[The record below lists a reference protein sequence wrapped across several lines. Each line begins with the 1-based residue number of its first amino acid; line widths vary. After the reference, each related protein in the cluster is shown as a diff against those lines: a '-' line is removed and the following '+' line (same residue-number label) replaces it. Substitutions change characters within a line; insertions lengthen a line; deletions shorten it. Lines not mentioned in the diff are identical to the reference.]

1 MSHCRYCI
9 LTSEKSPFSE
19 LTTTDSEQVECH
31 DVMAT
36 LVNILGKRCEY
47 LTSMSFAHNTSYV
60 EMEPLAV
67 KPHAN
72 VTIVFATTT
81 QNGILFYTGRDQHL
95 AVELFRGRIRVSYD
109 VGNYPVSTMFRQ
121 VYL

>member
-1 MSHCRYCI
+1 
-9 LTSEKSPFSE
+9 
-19 LTTTDSEQVECH
+19 
-31 DVMAT
+31 
-36 LVNILGKRCEY
+36 
-47 LTSMSFAHNTSYV
+47 MSFTHNTSYV

-67 KPHAN
+67 KPRAN

-121 VYL
+121 ECHLQKVGIKMQYLNHATQLPRYVSMLIKLFQVFYYVFLVVPSLDFML

>member
-1 MSHCRYCI
+1 MVPYPVGI
-9 LTSEKSPFSE
+9 V
-19 LTTTDSEQVECH
+19 DSVVSTFQSIVISLAH
-31 DVMAT
+31 YT
-36 LVNILGKRCEY
+36 GKRCEY
-47 LTSMSFAHNTSYV
+47 LTSMSFTHNTSYV

-67 KPHAN
+67 KPRAN

-121 VYL
+121 E